1 MKADGQDLSYI
12 TIELADA
19 SGVRNPKADNLV
31 KFEIEG
37 PGTIVGVGNA
47 NPVSFESNQQLQRKT
62 WQGRCLVI
70 VKSDNKPGKILLKA
84 TTEAAGLALL

>member
-1 MKADGQDLSYI
+1 M
-12 TIELADA
+12 ELLDEK
-19 SGVRNPKADNLV
+19 GNRNPNAENLV

-47 NPVSFESNQQLQRKT
+47 NPVSIESYQASERRA

-70 VKSDNKPGKILLKA
+70 LKSEHQQGIITLKA
-84 TTEAAGLALL
+84 TSDNLKRANIVIDSK